1 MKKRWFGFSAWL
13 LLACCL
19 YFFEN
24 NTGTRAILLCSLLFP
39 LIPPLRFLFFTRDDP
54 ENGAAP
60 KPLTVKTYVQRKMED
75 AEDVRPYAP
84 GDPVRRIHWKLSAK
98 KDELLV
104 RETTA
109 EREGLLEER
118 LVLSPMD
125 SQKARRQRRL
135 SLALA
140 GGMVL
145 CVFLL
150 LALPQA
156 NRGAQALGNRL
167 FAASERVNAYAY
179 SYFPVAENQG
189 VALAAVLAGAAL
201 IMLAVLTALQKSRP
215 AALGIMAACTLFQ
228 VYFGL
233 AFPIWVNIPLYGLLA
248 LFMIKRPISKKG
260 LLACCAAMAIVALL
274 TMLVLPGVDAA
285 TEAASETV
293 RDQMSRIAQQ
303 LAGAAWE
310 APEEETETRHVH
322 TQSLHTGD
330 NAARTDREYRLVT
343 VEEEQISMP
352 HWINWLKIILLLL
365 LTVALV
371 SLPFAPF
378 LLINARKKKAQEA
391 RKAFDSDRV
400 DQAVCAIFR
409 QVISWLNETGY
420 GAGNLLYRDWADQ
433 LPDGLPQGY
442 EARFAQC
449 AEDFEEAAYSVHPLP
464 EEKRQRAL
472 ALLRETETAL
482 WAKAKWK
489 QRLRLKYWMC
499 LWE

>member
-1 MKKRWFGFSAWL
+1 MKKRWFGFALWL

-39 LIPPLRFLFFTRDDP
+39 LIPPLRFLFFSPDNP

-60 KPLTVKTYVQRKMED
+60 KPLTVKTYVQREAED
-75 AEDVRPYAP
+75 AGDVRPYAP

-104 RETTA
+104 RDTAA
-109 EREGLLEER
+109 ERETLLEER
-118 LVLSPMD
+118 AALSPAD
-125 SQKARRQRRL
+125 GQKARRPRRL

-140 GGMVL
+140 GGIIL
-145 CVFLL
+145 CVVLL

-156 NRGAQALGNRL
+156 NRGAQALCNRL
-167 FAASERVNAYAY
+167 FAASEKVNAYAY
-179 SYFPVAENQG
+179 SYFPVPEGQG
-189 VALAAVLAGAAL
+189 VAFAAVLAGAAL
-201 IMLAVLTALQKSRP
+201 TMLAALTALQKSRLM
-215 AALGIMAACTLFQ
+215 ALGIMAACTLFQ

-233 AFPIWVNIPLYGLLA
+233 AFPAWVNIPLYGLLA
-248 LFMIKRPISKKG
+248 LFMMKQPLRKKE
-260 LLACCAAMAIVALL
+260 LLACCAAMAIITLL
-274 TMLVLPGVDAA
+274 TALALPGVDDA
-285 TEAASETV
+285 TETASETV

-303 LAGAAWE
+303 LTGAAWE
-310 APEEETETRHVH
+310 TPEEETETRHVH

-330 NAARTDREYRLVT
+330 NEAQTNREYRLVT

-378 LLINARKKKAQEA
+378 LLINARKKKAMEA

-400 DQAVCAIFR
+400 DQAVCAIFQ
-409 QVISWLNETGY
+409 QVIAWLNETGH

-433 LPDGLPQGY
+433 LPDALPEGY
-442 EARFAQC
+442 AARFAQC

-464 EEKRQRAL
+464 EEKRRRAL
-472 ALLRETETAL
+472 ALLRETEAAL
-482 WAKAKWK
+482 WAKANWK